1 MTPAALAQQMA
12 VGLTR
17 GAWTRGHLTAHLERH
32 LPRGIQDVGPYLA
45 AVLIADFPQAY
56 APAPKALAKTLR
68 VDDGF
73 ARLYA
78 FCRKHNAWPRPDLAP
93 PTMAPVPPF
102 DDLPLPDLPTPGA
115 LADWLAIPVE
125 RLSYMADPLYRYEE
139 NGETAINHY
148 HYMTKPKRSGGLRV
162 IEAPKVGLKGLQRQI
177 LRGILDHVPVH
188 EDAFGFV
195 PGRNCRAAAARHVG
209 EPVVICFDLA
219 GFFPSVPAPRI
230 FGLFRRLGYPHAV
243 ARHLTALCTNV
254 TPSRVRYQLPAA
266 ERPIFRTPHLP
277 QGAPTS
283 PALANH
289 AAFAL
294 DCRLSAL
301 ARNIDANFSR
311 YADDLSFSGGT
322 HLTGILPDL
331 VPKIVADEGFAVN
344 PSKTRIA
351 RAGARQVVTGIVVN
365 RHLNV
370 RRADFDRLKAVI
382 HACGKPGNTRLSDP
396 AFRLSLIGQ
405 VDWVTQVNPARGRKL
420 HTMLARVLD

>member
-1 MTPAALAQQMA
+1 MTPAALARHLA

-17 GAWTRGHLTAHLERH
+17 GAWTRAHLTAHLERH
-32 LPRGIQDVGPYLA
+32 LPREIQNVGPYLA
-45 AVLIADFPQAY
+45 EVLIADFPQAY
-56 APAPKALAKTLR
+56 APAPKALAETLL

-73 ARLYA
+73 GRLYA
-78 FCRKHNAWPRPDLAP
+78 FCLKHNVWPEPDLVP
-93 PTMAPVPPF
+93 PVMAPVPAF
-102 DDLPLPDLPTPGA
+102 ADLPLPDLPTLGA
-115 LADWLAIPVE
+115 LADWLAIPVA
-125 RLSYMADPLYRYEE
+125 RLSYMADPLYRHEE

-148 HYMTKPKRSGGLRV
+148 HYRTKPKRSGGLRV
-162 IEAPKVGLKGLQRQI
+162 IEAPKDGLKGLQRQI
-177 LRGILDHVPVH
+177 LRGILDRVPVH

-195 PGRNCRAAAARHVG
+195 PGRDCRAAAARHCG
-209 EPVVICFDLA
+209 APVVICFDLV
-219 GFFPSVPAPRI
+219 GFFPSVRAPRI

-254 TPSRVRYQLPAA
+254 TPSRVRNRLPAA
-266 ERPIFRTPHLP
+266 VRPIYRTPHLP

-301 ARNIDANFSR
+301 ARSLGATFSR
-311 YADDLSFSGGT
+311 YADDLSFSGGM
-322 HLTGILPDL
+322 HLTGVLPDL
-331 VPKIVADEGFAVN
+331 VPKIVADESFAVN

-370 RRADFDRLKAVI
+370 RREAFDRLKAVI
-382 HACGKPGNTRLSDP
+382 HACGKPGDTRLSDP

-420 HTMLARVLD
+420 HAMLARVLD